1 MPRSR
6 RHYRITLGDI
16 LSAHEVALSYG
27 GMPGIHSLA
36 LIQSAIA
43 RPYSG
48 YYRRMAQKSAA
59 LVQSVATNHGFLDGN
74 KRTTLILVKTLL
86 DKSGYVLFANG
97 NVDRPLENIILGIV
111 GRQLGF
117 DDLVQWFEAR
127 LRKKA

>member
-1 MPRSR
+1 
-6 RHYRITLGDI
+6 
-16 LSAHEVALSYG
+16 
-27 GMPGIHSLA
+27 MPGIHSLA